1 MEMKNEIEYEY
12 NQFLDD
18 IKDSGF
24 IFGAYMDETEY
35 EDEYSHNS
43 IDESMGVLQ
52 EKIRAYL
59 HENRPGEFV
68 VSSGWCV
75 HVMTPDRARQS
86 KVSERTIENF
96 LVR

>member
-1 MEMKNEIEYEY
+1 MEMQNEIEYEY
-12 NQFLDD
+12 NEFLKD
-18 IKDSGF
+18 INDSGF

-35 EDEYSHNS
+35 EDEYSHNAT
-43 IDESMGVLQ
+43 DEAMGVLQ
-52 EKIRAYL
+52 EKIRTYL

-86 KVSERTIENF
+86 RVSERTIENF

>member
-1 MEMKNEIEYEY
+1 MQNEIEYEY
-12 NQFLDD
+12 NQFLNDV
-18 IKDSGF
+18 KDSGF
-24 IFGAYMDETEY
+24 IFGTYMDESEY
-35 EDEYSHNS
+35 EDEYSRNA
-43 IDESMGVLQ
+43 IDEAMGILQ

-75 HVMTPDRARQS
+75 HVMKPDRVRQS
-86 KVSERTIENF
+86 RVSERTIENF

>member
-1 MEMKNEIEYEY
+1 MKNEIEYEY
-12 NQFLDD
+12 NEFLRD

-24 IFGAYMDETEY
+24 NFGAYMDETEY

-43 IDESMGVLQ
+43 IDEAMGILQ
-52 EKIRAYL
+52 EKIRTYL

-68 VSSGWCV
+68 VGSGWCV

-86 KVSERTIENF
+86 RISERTIENF